1 MVGYLY
7 KSVSFLTLFYLF
19 LYLDSPKCGIDNCF
33 VMVYN
38 KNIKKCE
45 ESMEKI
51 YENRKN
57 HRKIFSDFPLPTKS
71 GDYIYFLR
79 IGGPNSEL
87 HKIGTTN
94 RPLERLQ
101 EHLRYYETDVEV
113 LWFSPTVSRY
123 TALRIEDR
131 QKKYWID
138 LGEWD
143 YINNDRFIIPS
154 YVEEVVIKIKK
165 EYKVKLR

>member
-1 MVGYLY
+1 
-7 KSVSFLTLFYLF
+7 
-19 LYLDSPKCGIDNCF
+19 
-33 VMVYN
+33 
-38 KNIKKCE
+38 
-45 ESMEKI
+45 MEKI

-57 HRKIFSDFPLPTKS
+57 HRKIFSNCPLPSKS

-113 LWFSPTVSRY
+113 LWFSPIVSKY
-123 TALRIEDR
+123 TALRVEDR
-131 QKKYWID
+131 QKDYWIQNMNW
-138 LGEWD
+138 E
-143 YINNDRFIIPS
+143 YIKNDRFIIPPD
-154 YVEEVVIKIKK
+154 VKEVIIKVRK
-165 EYKVKLR
+165 EYHISLEV